1 MKTLIIY
8 GTKTGTAKQC
18 AEALATR
25 LPNATVCDIEKDKPN
40 PADYDVVVLGGGIR
54 MGLLHNDIRQ
64 YAENCKEILK
74 TKRLGVFITCGYDD
88 LAEKTIANNLP
99 ADLLAA
105 AKVKMSFGGEMD
117 LKRVKGFID
126 RMVCKMCLKEFKKN
140 GMELPRLYPK
150 RYTKFATELMSE

>member
-1 MKTLIIY
+1 MKTLIVY
-8 GTKTGTAKQC
+8 GSKTGTAKQC
-18 AEALATR
+18 AEALVSR
-25 LPNATVCDIEKDKPN
+25 LPDAVAVDIEKEKPD
-40 PADYDVVVLGGGIR
+40 PSGYDVVVLGGGIR

-64 YAENCKEILK
+64 YAESCKDILK

-99 ADLLAA
+99 AELLAC
-105 AKVKMSFGGEMD
+105 AKVKMSFGGEME
-117 LKRVKGFID
+117 LSRVKGFMD